1 MVRVYETKTADVL
14 KARGSTQLWTRIK
27 QRYQAVLTSER
38 WFHFDSYLVFS
49 HIDVS
54 CGSSHTITH
63 VIDVKPLDLGPED
76 LTWLLG

>member
-49 HIDVS
+49 HIDVA
-54 CGSSHTITH
+54 CGSSQYQ
-63 VIDVKPLDLGPED
+63 PLDLGHED